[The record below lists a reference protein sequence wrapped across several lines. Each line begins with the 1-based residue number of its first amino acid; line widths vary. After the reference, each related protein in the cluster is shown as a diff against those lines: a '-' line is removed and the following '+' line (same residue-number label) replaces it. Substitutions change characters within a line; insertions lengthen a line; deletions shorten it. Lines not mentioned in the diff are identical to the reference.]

1 MDKRDTKVSA
11 AIDFESRL
19 TLDDSFGFDCGPHV
33 SCFTECCGKLELRIT
48 PYDSLR
54 LRKRLELCS
63 ADFLDRYT
71 ITRWRTHHGLPEIM
85 LRMDPDSGKRC
96 PFVKEQGCSV
106 YEDRPGAC
114 RVYPIGRASTRHPIT
129 EEQEEFYFTVREDHC
144 KGFEQNRTWTVRE
157 WIKDQDLEEYNEL
170 NDLLMELYVL
180 MSRCKGVQFS
190 PQHIEMFIMA
200 LYNTEQFR
208 EFITRTGFLNK
219 FELDDELIE
228 ALKSDDLRLLRFSF
242 QWLKFALFREPTLTL
257 RAPMAGTGK

>member
-54 LRKRLELCS
+54 LRKRLGLCS

-96 PFVKEQGCSV
+96 PFVK
-106 YEDRPGAC
+106 
-114 RVYPIGRASTRHPIT
+114 
-129 EEQEEFYFTVREDHC
+129 
-144 KGFEQNRTWTVRE
+144 
-157 WIKDQDLEEYNEL
+157 
-170 NDLLMELYVL
+170 
-180 MSRCKGVQFS
+180 
-190 PQHIEMFIMA
+190 
-200 LYNTEQFR
+200 
-208 EFITRTGFLNK
+208 
-219 FELDDELIE
+219 
-228 ALKSDDLRLLRFSF
+228 
-242 QWLKFALFREPTLTL
+242 
-257 RAPMAGTGK
+257 